1 MAELVLPPLLQVIF
15 EKLASPLL
23 QTLGQKCGL
32 MENFKRIEQIL
43 PMIQAV
49 VENAERRQ
57 VTDKVVRIWISQLKD
72 TVDQAVDF
80 LEDFT
85 NKAHPYL
92 LLEEKY
98 DMPKKWLSLRSI
110 SASTEKVRK
119 FWHILHNKRF
129 LIVFDD
135 VWNEDEEKWDK
146 LRPLFQGGANGSK
159 ILVTTRSEKVAMI
172 IDPNQVSSYYLKGLA
187 DDDCWALFERRA
199 FLKGI
204 NTITRVFWRWG
215 NEYWGDVVVS
225 IESSGSF
232 QLPETFHQAQ
242 HMRTLLLLSCGG
254 YDAPLHPKM
263 LSSFTY
269 LRVLNV
275 SYCNIQLPG

>member
-1 MAELVLPPLLQVIF
+1 MVLPPPPPLLQVIF

-32 MENFKRIEQIL
+32 MRIEQIL

-119 FWHILHNKRF
+119 VLQDLETAKLQNLNLKEAVHGANVVL
-129 LIVFDD
+129 
-135 VWNEDEEKWDK
+135 DEE
-146 LRPLFQGGANGSK
+146 PA
-159 ILVTTRSEKVAMI
+159 T
-172 IDPNQVSSYYLKGLA
+172 
-187 DDDCWALFERRA
+187 
-199 FLKGI
+199 
-204 NTITRVFWRWG
+204 
-215 NEYWGDVVVS
+215 
-225 IESSGSF
+225 GSF
-232 QLPETFHQAQ
+232 VVESEVFG
-242 HMRTLLLLSCGG
+242 RGKDKERIVELLLNVDVEGNLPS
-254 YDAPLHPKM
+254 
-263 LSSFTY
+263 SSFY
-269 LRVLNV
+269 SWHWRH
-275 SYCNIQLPG
+275 G